1 MAGAP
6 FDVAVLDHQMPGNTE
21 FEMVAEIRTDPALAR
36 IRVILATAY
45 PSASLRAEAAEVGVD
60 TLLPKPI
67 RQRMLIAR
75 VLHLVREQAT
85 AAASG
90 STVARASADGTFR
103 VLVVDDLPVNRRLA
117 AAMLAKAG
125 CSVEVAGD
133 GPDAIEMVKAGD
145 YDLVLM
151 DVQMP
156 RMNGIA
162 ATSAIRALGGS
173 AASVP
178 IVAMTANA
186 MEGDR
191 ESLIAAGM
199 SDYISKPFSLAGLT
213 SLVDA
218 WRQKVGQRDHIA
230 R

>member
-1 MAGAP
+1 M
-6 FDVAVLDHQMPGNTE
+6 
-21 FEMVAEIRTDPALAR
+21 
-36 IRVILATAY
+36 RVILVTSQ
-45 PSASLRAEAAEVGVD
+45 PSASLRGEAAEVGVD
-60 TLLPKPI
+60 YVLAKPI
-67 RQRMLIAR
+67 RQRLLVMRIAELAR
-75 VLHLVREQAT
+75 RSTSSGGTGATDVLVT
-85 AAASG
+85 ASEAEG
-90 STVARASADGTFR
+90 PFR

-125 CSVEVAGD
+125 YAADVVGD
-133 GPDAIEMVKAGD
+133 GSEAVEMIMTGD
-145 YDLVLM
+145 YDLILM

-162 ATSAIRALGGS
+162 ATAMIRGLGGR

-178 IVAMTANA
+178 IIAMTANA

-199 SDYISKPFSLAGLT
+199 NDYISKPFSLAQLT
-213 SLVDA
+213 GLVDT
-218 WRQKVGQRDHIA
+218 WRHRIGRHRIGQQDHIA